1 MPLRRCASL
10 VSRRCSASSGSA
22 VRSLTEA
29 SYPAGVSAHFL
40 RLLFLHTMMDVSHE
54 IGAYLKN
61 KQQNVIYCS
70 YSFLKR
76 AVEMMNFS
84 ILKDIKWWCI
94 QAGFIV
100 FAGIAVLLA
109 LDDNNLYKVY
119 IVFALI
125 FIAFGVRRASILT
138 KNNQQK

>member
-1 MPLRRCASL
+1 
-10 VSRRCSASSGSA
+10 
-22 VRSLTEA
+22 
-29 SYPAGVSAHFL
+29 
-40 RLLFLHTMMDVSHE
+40 
-54 IGAYLKN
+54 
-61 KQQNVIYCS
+61 
-70 YSFLKR
+70 
-76 AVEMMNFS
+76 MMNFP

-94 QAGFIV
+94 QAGSIV

-109 LDDNNLYKVY
+109 LDDNNLYKVF